1 MRFTVFLVSLIL
13 TEEGMQKVREARQKV
28 KKEEKAVIDRIVLD
42 EKLKVLQKLK
52 DEGLISQEE
61 FEAKKA
67 EEITK
72 SGLKDL

>member
-1 MRFTVFLVSLIL
+1 MIEEEQKILVL
-13 TEEGMQKVREARQKV
+13 TEEGKQKIREARKKV

-61 FEAKKA
+61 FEAKRT
-67 EEITK
+67 EVINE
-72 SGLKDL
+72 SGLKD

>member
-1 MRFTVFLVSLIL
+1 MI
-13 TEEGMQKVREARQKV
+13 
-28 KKEEKAVIDRIVLD
+28 IDRIVLD

-67 EEITK
+67 EVISE